1 MHEGVPVAEGKNGAE
16 LISEKNAQ
24 ALADNLAELRDHYEV
39 RLTAL
44 EMQVSSLRTL
54 VQNQSRVIGE
64 AMARM
69 MGSGSTEHEE

>member
-1 MHEGVPVAEGKNGAE
+1 LEGKNGAE

-24 ALADNLAELRDHYEV
+24 ALADNLSELRDHYEV

-44 EMQVSSLRTL
+44 EMQVASLRAL

-64 AMARM
+64 AMARL
-69 MGSGSTEHEE
+69 MGSGSTEKE

>member
-1 MHEGVPVAEGKNGAE
+1 MPEGGLLEGKNGAE

-24 ALADNLAELRDHYEV
+24 ALADNLSELRDHYEV

-64 AMARM
+64 AMAKM
-69 MGSGSTEHEE
+69 MGSGSTEKE

>member
-1 MHEGVPVAEGKNGAE
+1 VAEGKNGAE

>member
-1 MHEGVPVAEGKNGAE
+1 MEGKNGAE

-24 ALADNLAELRDHYEV
+24 ALADNLSELRDHYEV

-64 AMARM
+64 AMARL
-69 MGSGSTEHEE
+69 MGSGSTEKE

>member
-1 MHEGVPVAEGKNGAE
+1 MEGKNGAE

-24 ALADNLAELRDHYEV
+24 ALADNLSELRDHYEV

-44 EMQVSSLRTL
+44 EMQVASLRAL

-64 AMARM
+64 AMARL
-69 MGSGSTEHEE
+69 MGSGSTEKE

>member
-1 MHEGVPVAEGKNGAE
+1 MAEGKNGAE

>member
-1 MHEGVPVAEGKNGAE
+1 MPEGGLLEGKNGAE

-24 ALADNLAELRDHYEV
+24 ALADNLSELRDHYEV

-64 AMARM
+64 AMARL
-69 MGSGSTEHEE
+69 MGSGSTEKE